1 MTDKD
6 ILFKDLKGE
15 ELAKKPQ
22 DEIAHF
28 GWGGNGAFSFFLIAE
43 AYYESAETL
52 YQKMRSAGKN
62 FAVLDGHIY
71 PMVFL
76 YRHFIELYLRGLY
89 LKYSGCS
96 NDQLK
101 QYFTEVGHDLNASWI
116 RVKPLLSKGKKHVGS
131 SQNIGAIEHY
141 IHEMNRFD
149 SSSMGMRYP
158 IDKKT
163 MAAMCKTP
171 IHLDY
176 VNLHDRMAE
185 FHKAIESLNYDIENQ
200 VNNIAADEDIASFLE
215 NYHRQ
220 ESTLKR
226 YLTLVQEAIADEEQ
240 DEDDETMSER
250 VFADIDKRRNDAI
263 RRDNGEE
270 VEDDYLSIYQNSGDD
285 LKIIIE
291 VLYYAG
297 RSVREHLFNLSTN
310 PEERRKEFITC
321 CLEQMKYEGFKF
333 GEQVHEHQTNVF
345 GKCAREISANI
356 SLAQQL
362 IGSDE

>member
-1 MTDKD
+1 
-6 ILFKDLKGE
+6 
-15 ELAKKPQ
+15 
-22 DEIAHF
+22 
-28 GWGGNGAFSFFLIAE
+28 
-43 AYYESAETL
+43 
-52 YQKMRSAGKN
+52 
-62 FAVLDGHIY
+62 
-71 PMVFL
+71 
-76 YRHFIELYLRGLY
+76 
-89 LKYSGCS
+89 
-96 NDQLK
+96 
-101 QYFTEVGHDLNASWI
+101 
-116 RVKPLLSKGKKHVGS
+116 
-131 SQNIGAIEHY
+131 
-141 IHEMNRFD
+141 
-149 SSSMGMRYP
+149 
-158 IDKKT
+158 
-163 MAAMCKTP
+163 
-171 IHLDY
+171 
-176 VNLHDRMAE
+176 MAE
-185 FHKAIESLNYDIENQ
+185 FHRAIESLDYDIENQ
-200 VNNIAADEDIASFLE
+200 VNNVAADEDIASFLE

-263 RRDNGEE
+263 RRNNGEE

-310 PEERRKEFITC
+310 LEERRKEFITC